1 MSSITSSSQTD
12 RSFQIRQILGKNTNR
27 LQMTVISTFSTIFI
41 KHVLSKFS
49 LPANFAGIL
58 ILTNISFGVGM
69 RTKPSPDAQIPLRNT
84 YLMRIKILLEF
95 FPDKLTRL
103 NEGLLSTPVQINIL
117 KICIWLNTQ
126 VCIK

>member
-41 KHVLSKFS
+41 KNVLSKFS

-69 RTKPSPDAQIPLRNT
+69 RTKPCPDAQIPLCNT

-95 FPDKLTRL
+95 FHDKLTRL

-126 VCIK
+126 VCTK